1 VGYGVRLVVTRDFAE
16 WVSGCGLDTHLLP
29 VDKYE
34 VMKRVSS
41 QTNPL
46 RVMLAIRR
54 EIAPGLLEVGRD
66 LLSIAGDTAVLVVN
80 EWTMGIASGIAE
92 IHDLKM
98 INMAMQPRFKTG
110 EMPIST
116 MPALPDWAPL
126 RESYNRLTYY
136 LAYTSR
142 WWSYGRIENRFR
154 RKHLKLS
161 PLSPRDYWQMHARTP
176 SITLVSRYV
185 IPRPQDWD
193 EHHRLTGFLFYDDN
207 DWRPPSDLLDF
218 IAAGKKPV
226 FVGFGSMH
234 DDQPLETTCL
244 ILEALERSNQRA
256 VLQRGWA
263 DLGQVDL
270 PVNVYRLDYAPHS
283 WLFPKMAAVVHHAG
297 AGTSAAALRA
307 GVPSVPIPHSGDQF
321 FWARRLH
328 QLGAGTQSL
337 PRGQLKVVGLAS
349 RITNAIADSQLK
361 RAAADLGDKI
371 RTEDGIARTISAIAE
386 VLRKG

>member
-1 VGYGVRLVVTRDFAE
+1 
-16 WVSGCGLDTHLLP
+16 
-29 VDKYE
+29 
-34 VMKRVSS
+34 
-41 QTNPL
+41 
-46 RVMLAIRR
+46 
-54 EIAPGLLEVGRD
+54 
-66 LLSIAGDTAVLVVN
+66 
-80 EWTMGIASGIAE
+80 
-92 IHDLKM
+92 
-98 INMAMQPRFKTG
+98 
-110 EMPIST
+110 
-116 MPALPDWAPL
+116 
-126 RESYNRLTYY
+126 
-136 LAYTSR
+136 
-142 WWSYGRIENRFR
+142 
-154 RKHLKLS
+154 
-161 PLSPRDYWQMHARTP
+161 MHARTP